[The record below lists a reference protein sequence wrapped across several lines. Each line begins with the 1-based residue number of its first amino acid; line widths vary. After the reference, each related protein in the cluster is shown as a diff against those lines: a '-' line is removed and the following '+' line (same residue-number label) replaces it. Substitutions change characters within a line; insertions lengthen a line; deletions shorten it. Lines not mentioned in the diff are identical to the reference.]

1 MKTCEISKEEF
12 VAFSTEEITH
22 IVKQKGKPKVGIFVA
37 DGNRRMTMAL
47 TGLSEDSED
56 FYPEYVRLFTEKFME
71 NLEVFYS
78 HGLETLIVPL
88 ISPAILNRSQNYI
101 NLAINGLLQA
111 LFRSDSWLNFYKEND
126 IRVRTYGNTGHL
138 KGAGCQKEVQWTE
151 EIKTHTSHH
160 KTHTL
165 FYGFLSNNP
174 GGMESVNL
182 AVEFYQLHQRKPTPS
197 EMKELY
203 YGENLAEADFFI
215 MSTKIAGAGA
225 LPPFISTKKTG
236 MYFLPAP
243 GVMGLTRETYREI
256 LYDLLYCRPHGP
268 IKKYDNDDLKNIETL
283 KKYFFP
289 NNEPMVIG
297 PGKRV
302 GKFWV
307 PGIKKL

>member
-1 MKTCEISKEEF
+1 MKTGEISKEEF
-12 VAFSTEEITH
+12 VALPAKEITR

-56 FYPEYVRLFTEKFME
+56 FYSEYVRLFTEKFME
-71 NLEVFYS
+71 NLKVFYS
-78 HGLETLIVPL
+78 HGLDTLIVPL
-88 ISPAILNRSQNYI
+88 ISPTILNRSQNYV

-111 LFRSDSWLNFYKEND
+111 LFKSDKWLTFYKEND
-126 IRVRTYGNTGHL
+126 IRVRTYGNPGHL
-138 KGAGCQKEVQWTE
+138 QGTQCQKGVQWIQD
-151 EIKTHTSHH
+151 IKTQTSHH

-182 AVEFYQLHQRKPTPS
+182 AVEFYQLHRRKPTPS
-197 EMKELY
+197 EMKEMY

-225 LPPFISTKKTG
+225 LPPLISTKKTG
-236 MYFLPAP
+236 MYFLPIP
-243 GVMGLTRETYREI
+243 GVLGLTREIYREI
-256 LYDLLYCRPHGP
+256 LYDLLYCRPNGP
-268 IKKYDNDDLKNIETL
+268 IKKYGNDDLKDMETL

-289 NNEPMVIG
+289 NEPTIIG

-307 PGIKKL
+307 PGIKTL

>member
-1 MKTCEISKEEF
+1 MKTGEISKEEF
-12 VAFSTEEITH
+12 VALSAEEITR

-56 FYPEYVRLFTEKFME
+56 FYSEYVRIFTEKFME
-71 NLEVFYS
+71 NLKVFYS
-78 HGLETLIVPL
+78 HGLDTLIVPL
-88 ISPAILNRSQNYI
+88 ISPTILDRSQNYI
-101 NLAINGLLQA
+101 ALAINGLLQA
-111 LFRSDSWLNFYKEND
+111 LFKSDKWLTFYKEND
-126 IRVRTYGNTGHL
+126 IRVKTYGNPGHL
-138 KGAGCQKEVQWTE
+138 QGTQCQKGIQWIQ
-151 EIKTHTSHH
+151 EIKTKTSHH

-182 AVEFYQLHQRKPTPS
+182 AVEFYQLHRRKPTPL
-197 EMKELY
+197 EMKEMY

-236 MYFLPAP
+236 MYFLPVP
-243 GVMGLTRETYREI
+243 GVMGLTREIYLEI
-256 LYDLLYCRPHGP
+256 LYDLLYCRPNGP
-268 IKKYDNDDLKNIETL
+268 IKKYGDDDLKDMETL

-289 NNEPMVIG
+289 NESTIIG

>member
-1 MKTCEISKEEF
+1 MKTGEISKEEF
-12 VAFSTEEITH
+12 VALPAKEITR

-56 FYPEYVRLFTEKFME
+56 FYSEYVRLFTEKFME
-71 NLEVFYS
+71 NLKVFYS
-78 HGLETLIVPL
+78 HGLDTLIVPL
-88 ISPAILNRSQNYI
+88 ISPTILNRSQNYV

-111 LFRSDSWLNFYKEND
+111 LFKSDKWLTFYKEND
-126 IRVRTYGNTGHL
+126 IRVRTYGNPGHL
-138 KGAGCQKEVQWTE
+138 QGTQCQKGVQWIQD
-151 EIKTHTSHH
+151 IKTQTSHH

-182 AVEFYQLHQRKPTPS
+182 AVEFYQLHRRKPTPS
-197 EMKELY
+197 EMKEMY

-225 LPPFISTKKTG
+225 LPPLISTKKTG
-236 MYFLPAP
+236 MYFLPIP
-243 GVMGLTRETYREI
+243 GVMGLTREIYREI
-256 LYDLLYCRPHGP
+256 LYDLLYCRPNGP
-268 IKKYDNDDLKNIETL
+268 IKKYGNDDLKDMETL
-283 KKYFFP
+283 KKYFSP
-289 NNEPMVIG
+289 NEPTIIG

-307 PGIKKL
+307 PGIKTL

>member
-1 MKTCEISKEEF
+1 MRICEISKEEF
-12 VAFSTEEITH
+12 VALPAKEITR
-22 IVKQKGKPKVGIFVA
+22 IVKQKGKPKVGIFVP

-56 FYPEYVRLFTEKFME
+56 FYSEYVRLFIEKFME
-71 NLEVFYS
+71 NLKVFFS
-78 HGLETLIVPL
+78 HGLDTLIVPL
-88 ISPAILNRSQNYI
+88 ISPTILNRSQKYI

-111 LFRSDSWLNFYKEND
+111 LVKSDKWLNFYKEND
-126 IRVRTYGNTGHL
+126 IRVRTYGNPGHL
-138 KGAGCQKEVQWTE
+138 KETQCQKGIQWIE
-151 EIKTHTSHH
+151 EIKTQTSHH
-160 KTHTL
+160 KAHTL

-174 GGMESVNL
+174 GGMQSVNL
-182 AVEFYQLHQRKPTPS
+182 AVEFYKLHRRKPTCP
-197 EMKELY
+197 EMKEMY
-203 YGENLAEADFFI
+203 YGENLDEADFFI

-225 LPPFISTKKTG
+225 LPPLISSKKTG
-236 MYFLPAP
+236 MYFLPTP

-256 LYDLLYCRPHGP
+256 LYDLLYCRPDGP
-268 IKKYDNDDLKNIETL
+268 IKKYGDDDLEDIETL

-289 NNEPMVIG
+289 NEPTVIG

>member
-1 MKTCEISKEEF
+1 MRTGEISKEEF
-12 VAFSTEEITH
+12 VALPAEEIAR
-22 IVKQKGKPKVGIFVA
+22 IVKQKGKPKVGIFVP
-37 DGNRRMTMAL
+37 DGNRRMTMSL

-71 NLEVFYS
+71 NLKVFFS

-88 ISPAILNRSQNYI
+88 ISPTILNRSQKYLNLGI
-101 NLAINGLLQA
+101 NSLLQV
-111 LFRSDSWLNFYKEND
+111 LVNSDNWLHFYREND
-126 IRVRTYGNTGHL
+126 IRVRTYGSPEQL
-138 KGAGCQKEVQWTE
+138 KGTECQKGVPWIQD
-151 EIKTHTSHH
+151 IKTQTSHH

-174 GGMESVNL
+174 GGMEPVNL
-182 AVEFYQLHQRKPTPS
+182 AVEFYQLHRRKPTPP
-197 EMKELY
+197 EMKEMY

-225 LPPFISTKKTG
+225 LPPFISSKKTG

-243 GVMGLTRETYREI
+243 GVMGLTRETFREI
-256 LYDLLYCRPHGP
+256 LYDLLYCRPDDP
-268 IKKYDNDDLKNIETL
+268 IKKYGDDDLKDMETL
-283 KKYFFP
+283 KKFYFSD
-289 NNEPMVIG
+289 ESVVLG

-307 PGIKKL
+307 PGIKTL